1 MSNGHLP
8 NQWFDGGEEAEMA
21 NNVNDEKQ
29 TVLYLKR
36 NGDGQAGI
44 ETILKRELQGLY
56 IIKKSLFE
64 LAYYLIRLSVCLF
77 FAFKVCSFCSI
88 NYNLCLNC

>member
-1 MSNGHLP
+1 MSNGQLP
-8 NQWFDGGEEAEMA
+8 NQWYEGEETELG

-44 ETILKRELQGLY
+44 ETILKRELQGKYLLKKHLFY
-56 IIKKSLFE
+56 IWL
-64 LAYYLIRLSVCLF
+64 V
-77 FAFKVCSFCSI
+77 FC
-88 NYNLCLNC
+88 

>member
-8 NQWFDGGEEAEMA
+8 SQWYEGEEIDMT

-44 ETILKRELQGLY
+44 ETILKRELQGMSVKIYFLIMSLY
-56 IIKKSLFE
+56 
-64 LAYYLIRLSVCLF
+64 A
-77 FAFKVCSFCSI
+77 
-88 NYNLCLNC
+88 

>member
-8 NQWFDGGEEAEMA
+8 NQWYEGEETEMI
-21 NNVNDEKQ
+21 NDEKQ

-44 ETILKRELQGLY
+44 ETILKRELQGKTMKQK
-56 IIKKSLFE
+56 IKYVF
-64 LAYYLIRLSVCLF
+64 V
-77 FAFKVCSFCSI
+77 AFKVNC
-88 NYNLCLNC
+88 NLI

>member
-1 MSNGHLP
+1 MSNGHIP
-8 NQWFDGGEEAEMA
+8 NQWNYSEEADIT

-44 ETILKRELQGLY
+44 ETILKRELQGMY
-56 IIKKSLFE
+56 LF
-64 LAYYLIRLSVCLF
+64 
-77 FAFKVCSFCSI
+77 
-88 NYNLCLNC
+88 

>member
-8 NQWFDGGEEAEMA
+8 NQWYDGEEAEMA

-44 ETILKRELQGLY
+44 ETILKRELQGMCSLKKKPNKWLY
-56 IIKKSLFE
+56 
-64 LAYYLIRLSVCLF
+64 
-77 FAFKVCSFCSI
+77 
-88 NYNLCLNC
+88 NN

>member
-8 NQWFDGGEEAEMA
+8 SQWYEGEEAEM
-21 NNVNDEKQ
+21 NVNDEKQ

-44 ETILKRELQGLY
+44 ETILKRELQGM
-56 IIKKSLFE
+56 
-64 LAYYLIRLSVCLF
+64 YLL
-77 FAFKVCSFCSI
+77 
-88 NYNLCLNC
+88 

>member
-8 NQWFDGGEEAEMA
+8 NQWYEGEETEIA
-21 NNVNDEKQ
+21 NTVNDEKQ

-44 ETILKRELQGLY
+44 ETILKRELQGKTIFL
-56 IIKKSLFE
+56 IK
-64 LAYYLIRLSVCLF
+64 LSF
-77 FAFKVCSFCSI
+77 FC
-88 NYNLCLNC
+88 N

>member
-8 NQWFDGGEEAEMA
+8 SQWYEGEEADMT

-44 ETILKRELQGLY
+44 ETILKRELQGMCILKY
-56 IIKKSLFE
+56 I
-64 LAYYLIRLSVCLF
+64 V
-77 FAFKVCSFCSI
+77 
-88 NYNLCLNC
+88 

>member
-8 NQWFDGGEEAEMA
+8 NQWFDGGEETEMA
-21 NNVNDEKQ
+21 NNVIDEKQ

-44 ETILKRELQGLY
+44 ETILKRELQGMY
-56 IIKKSLFE
+56 IIKKKF
-64 LAYYLIRLSVCLF
+64 I
-77 FAFKVCSFCSI
+77 
-88 NYNLCLNC
+88 

>member
-8 NQWFDGGEEAEMA
+8 NQWFEGGEEAEMI

-44 ETILKRELQGLY
+44 ETILKRELQGMY
-56 IIKKSLFE
+56 IIKVDMK
-64 LAYYLIRLSVCLF
+64 CLVIWINCLCIF
-77 FAFKVCSFCSI
+77 IFAFKV
-88 NYNLCLNC
+88 YYYVV

>member
-8 NQWFDGGEEAEMA
+8 NQWYEGEEVEVA

-44 ETILKRELQGLY
+44 ETILKRELQG
-56 IIKKSLFE
+56 KKWFLN
-64 LAYYLIRLSVCLF
+64 
-77 FAFKVCSFCSI
+77 KSFCDLVILNELFAMDISI
-88 NYNLCLNC
+88 F

>member
-8 NQWFDGGEEAEMA
+8 NQWYEGEEVDMA
-21 NNVNDEKQ
+21 NNANDEKQ

-44 ETILKRELQGLY
+44 ETILKRELQGMYFSLY
-56 IIKKSLFE
+56 LLKETCFIIGLYLIEICVYSLFC
-64 LAYYLIRLSVCLF
+64 I
-77 FAFKVCSFCSI
+77 
-88 NYNLCLNC
+88 

>member
-8 NQWFDGGEEAEMA
+8 NQWYDGEETEMA
-21 NNVNDEKQ
+21 NNLNDEKQ

-44 ETILKRELQGLY
+44 ETILKRELQGMY
-56 IIKKSLFE
+56 SLIHQNK
-64 LAYYLIRLSVCLF
+64 LI
-77 FAFKVCSFCSI
+77 
-88 NYNLCLNC
+88 YN

>member
-8 NQWFDGGEEAEMA
+8 NQWFEGDEADMV

-44 ETILKRELQGLY
+44 ETILKRELQGNVFT
-56 IIKKSLFE
+56 IKT
-64 LAYYLIRLSVCLF
+64 
-77 FAFKVCSFCSI
+77 CSI
-88 NYNLCLNC
+88 GFVLSKIVCICYVF

>member
-8 NQWFDGGEEAEMA
+8 NQWREIEEDATG
-21 NNVNDEKQ
+21 NLSDDKQ

-44 ETILKRELQGLY
+44 ETILKRELQGML
-56 IIKKSLFE
+56 IK
-64 LAYYLIRLSVCLF
+64 
-77 FAFKVCSFCSI
+77 
-88 NYNLCLNC
+88 

>member
-8 NQWFDGGEEAEMA
+8 NQWYEGEEADMA
-21 NNVNDEKQ
+21 NNANDEKQ

-44 ETILKRELQGLY
+44 ETILKRELQGMY
-56 IIKKSLFE
+56 I
-64 LAYYLIRLSVCLF
+64 
-77 FAFKVCSFCSI
+77 
-88 NYNLCLNC
+88 

>member
-8 NQWFDGGEEAEMA
+8 NQWYDGEEAEMA

-44 ETILKRELQGLY
+44 ETILKRELQGMCSLKKKHNKWLY
-56 IIKKSLFE
+56 
-64 LAYYLIRLSVCLF
+64 
-77 FAFKVCSFCSI
+77 
-88 NYNLCLNC
+88 NN

>member
-8 NQWFDGGEEAEMA
+8 NQWYEGEETEMA
-21 NNVNDEKQ
+21 NNINDEKQ

-44 ETILKRELQGLY
+44 ETILKRELQGMFFYFFFMLVLQFVCY
-56 IIKKSLFE
+56 YNTFLF
-64 LAYYLIRLSVCLF
+64 CL
-77 FAFKVCSFCSI
+77 
-88 NYNLCLNC
+88 